1 MQALIVPTFFM
12 ALFLYFGALCGFF
25 DVDYEVFSEYHY
37 AAEMLLVAIIESL
50 TKKKLSLLLTTNFS
64 SLDLEAMNGTAIE
77 KSNKCC
83 INNT

>member
-50 TKKKLSLLLTTNFS
+50 TKKKTIITIDHKFFEFGSR
-64 SLDLEAMNGTAIE
+64 
-77 KSNKCC
+77 SNEWYCNREVKQMLYK
-83 INNT
+83 

>member
-37 AAEMLLVAIIESL
+37 AAEMLLVAIRESL
-50 TKKKLSLLLTTNFS
+50 TKKKTIITTDHKFFEFGS
-64 SLDLEAMNGTAIE
+64 R
-77 KSNKCC
+77 SNEWYCSREVKQMLYK
-83 INNT
+83 

>member
-25 DVDYEVFSEYHY
+25 DVDYEVFREYHY

-50 TKKKLSLLLTTNFS
+50 TKKKLSLQ
-64 SLDLEAMNGTAIE
+64 
-77 KSNKCC
+77 
-83 INNT
+83 

>member
-37 AAEMLLVAIIESL
+37 AAEMLLVAIRESL
-50 TKKKLSLLLTTNFS
+50 TKKKTIVTIDQKFFEFGSR
-64 SLDLEAMNGTAIE
+64 
-77 KSNKCC
+77 SNEWYCSREVKQMLYK
-83 INNT
+83 

>member
-50 TKKKLSLLLTTNFS
+50 TKKNYHYY
-64 SLDLEAMNGTAIE
+64 
-77 KSNKCC
+77 
-83 INNT
+83 

>member
-37 AAEMLLVAIIESL
+37 AAEMLLVAIRESL
-50 TKKKLSLLLTTNFS
+50 TKKKKTIVTIDQKFFEFGSR
-64 SLDLEAMNGTAIE
+64 
-77 KSNKCC
+77 SNEW
-83 INNT
+83 